1 MKTSTKTKI
10 KVFWE
15 KHWYKIIAVVG
26 VIGVGIYEINKYR
39 QAQPSDEEIEEA
51 IATVGNNLVEPATD
65 ETKEDDWFESRR
77 KDPERQLTNGG
88 WVTDEYEIGDFV
100 CHDGKSFNIQEFIV
114 NDATLEN
121 VGTLG
126 EDLVARIKEK
136 NPDLDEFELGSV
148 VIDIC
153 SRKGDKPAEEKKE
166 E

>member
-15 KHWYKIIAVVG
+15 KHWYKIVAVVG
-26 VIGVGIYEINKYR
+26 VVGVGIYEINKYR
-39 QAQPSDEEIEEA
+39 QAQPSDEEIEE
-51 IATVGNNLVEPATD
+51 TVKTALDQPATD
-65 ETKEDDWFESRR
+65 ETEEDDWFESRR

-100 CHDGKSFNIQEFIV
+100 RHDGKSFDIQEFIV